1 MSAPGKDIGAALA
14 GSAAWLARGRPVDG
28 ARVRRAL
35 WPVAQTAVAA
45 GLSYFIAHS
54 LVGHVQPFFAPI
66 ATTVSMSTTTELRA
80 QRAVQLFAGVLL
92 GIGVGAGVAALL
104 GTGPAALGV
113 AVFVALCAALAIG
126 RGFIAQGALF
136 FNQAAVAAILIL
148 TVHTDAEGTGRVIDA
163 LIGGGVALVFSLL
176 LFPADPNSVLRRGSQ
191 AVFAA
196 CERELRWLDEFLTR
210 PVTGG
215 QGWLLPAGQRIGQA
229 VDGFDRARATARE
242 IVRLAP
248 TRRSARAAVAR
259 AEHSAADFVA
269 LTSAVLTIGS
279 LAVAAAEAGEPLPAE
294 LRESIAEL
302 RAALAT
308 AAAGGD
314 PSAPTPPPTATAGP
328 PATASPPAAASRAA
342 TAGPPAT
349 TGAAAAAATAGT
361 AGTAWAAVR
370 AAASAEHAL
379 PASISNAAVI
389 ASLAAR
395 CATLTGRAADT
406 GADASAEAQADA
418 GQR

>member
-1 MSAPGKDIGAALA
+1 MRVWAHSCRPKSAFGTLSPGAKGRRPGLSAPTKNIGAALA
-14 GSAAWLARGRPVDG
+14 GAAAWLARGRPIDG
-28 ARVRRAL
+28 ARVRHAL

-45 GLSYFIAHS
+45 GLAYFIAHS

-66 ATTVSMSTTTELRA
+66 ATTVSMSTTTDLRA
-80 QRAVQLFAGVLL
+80 QRAVQLVAGVLL
-92 GIGVGAGVAALL
+92 GIAVGAGVAAPL

-136 FNQAAVAAILIL
+136 FNQAAVAAVLIL
-148 TVHTDAEGTGRVIDA
+148 TVHTNAEGTGRLIDA
-163 LIGGGVALVFSLL
+163 LVGGGIALVFSLL
-176 LFPADPNSVLRRGSQ
+176 LFPADPDSVLRRGSQ
-191 AVFAA
+191 SVFAA
-196 CERELRWLDEFLTR
+196 CERELRWLDDFLTR

-215 QGWLLPAGQRIGQA
+215 QGWLLSAGQRIGQA

-242 IVRLAP
+242 IARLAP
-248 TRRSARAAVAR
+248 GRRSAKAAVAR
-259 AEHSAADFVA
+259 AEQSAADFVA
-269 LTSAVLTIGS
+269 LASAVLTIGS

-294 LRESIAEL
+294 LRESIAGL

-308 AAAGGD
+308 AAEGGD
-314 PSAPTPPPTATAGP
+314 PSAPS
-328 PATASPPAAASRAA
+328 PAV
-342 TAGPPAT
+342 
-349 TGAAAAAATAGT
+349 
-361 AGTAWAAVR
+361 AGTAWAGVR

-395 CATLTGRAADT
+395 CATLTGRAAD
-406 GADASAEAQADA
+406 GRPDR
-418 GQR
+418 GG